1 MDTTEDE
8 RLRELKSALANMPLC
23 SEPKIE
29 STAISWLDSLDIAPI
44 PALTTIDLSQFTNT
58 PNTAPFSNTAIQL
71 GTPITTS
78 TGTTIYTLGGAIS
91 GGGGSGGGGG
101 GGYGYVYP
109 STTTGTGATWTGTP
123 PITTITADD
132 VIVKGRSIVQA
143 LDRIEERLGIL
154 DCDESLEKEWEA
166 LRELGQEYRKMKQ
179 RIEDK
184 MKTFNTL
191 KK

>member
-1 MDTTEDE
+1 MDTTEDA
-8 RLRELKSALANMPLC
+8 RLQELKSALANMPLHT
-23 SEPKIE
+23 EPAKE
-29 STAISWLDSLDIAPI
+29 SAAISWLDSLDIAAI

-58 PNTAPFSNTAIQL
+58 PNTAPFPNTAIQL
-71 GTPITTS
+71 GTPVTTS
-78 TGTTIYTLGGAIS
+78 SGTTIYTLGGAIS
-91 GGGGSGGGGG
+91 GGGGG
-101 GGYGYVYP
+101 GGYGYAYP
-109 STTTGTGATWTGTP
+109 STTTGTGVTWTGTA

-154 DCDESLEKEWEA
+154 DCDESLEQEWEA